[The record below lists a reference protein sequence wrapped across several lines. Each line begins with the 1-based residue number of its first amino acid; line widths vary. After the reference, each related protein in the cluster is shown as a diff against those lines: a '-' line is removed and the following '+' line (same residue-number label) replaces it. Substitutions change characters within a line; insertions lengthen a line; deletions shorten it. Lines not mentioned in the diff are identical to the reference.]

1 MFVHQLCIK
10 VQIHHTKDRLGVR
23 ICIIWKCGSYK
34 SRMSESQG
42 PSVYSFPSAFP

>member
-1 MFVHQLCIK
+1 M
-10 VQIHHTKDRLGVR
+10 R
-23 ICIIWKCGSYK
+23 KCRSYK